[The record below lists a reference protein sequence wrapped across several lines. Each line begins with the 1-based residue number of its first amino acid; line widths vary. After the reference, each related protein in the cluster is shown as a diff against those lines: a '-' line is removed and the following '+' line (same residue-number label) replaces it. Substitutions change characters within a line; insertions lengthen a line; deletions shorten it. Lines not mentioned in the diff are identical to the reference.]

1 MVEYE
6 FNKLWDDFLSSQK
19 EIDKNLRTKN
29 DEFENKLTKKIED
42 IKGKLGKYDEKTN
55 YMLEKLIESNK
66 NDLINNF
73 EDFKVRFESQSEKE
87 KELLNEEYKHE
98 IKKI

>member
-73 EDFKVRFESQSEKE
+73 EDFKVRFESQLEKE